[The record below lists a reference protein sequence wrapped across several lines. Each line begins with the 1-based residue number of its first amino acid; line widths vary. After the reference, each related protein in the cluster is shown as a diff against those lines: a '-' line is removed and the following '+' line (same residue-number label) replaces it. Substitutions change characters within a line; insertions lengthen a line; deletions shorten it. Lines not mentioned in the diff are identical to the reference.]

1 MGSRESASHF
11 RISTQALEF
20 NLFARDE
27 AELEKRKKL
36 LEEHG
41 HKILSTKT
49 LDMPPVAIGK
59 AEALSEG
66 INLFNEERFWESHE
80 VLEGIWRVSGG
91 SEREALQSLILTA
104 AAFVH
109 FQKGEPDICL
119 SVLKRAMA
127 RIPLGSTPIPMDFA
141 KLRHNVDSILSS
153 GRIQLF
159 EL

>member
-1 MGSRESASHF
+1 M
-11 RISTQALEF
+11 EF

-27 AELEKRKKL
+27 AEHQQRIRL

-41 HKILSTKT
+41 HKILSTKI
-49 LDMPPVAIGK
+49 LDTPPVAIGK
-59 AEALSEG
+59 AESLSEG

-80 VLEGIWRVSGG
+80 VLEGVWRILEG
-91 SEREALQSLILTA
+91 SEKEALHSLILTA

-119 SVLKRAMA
+119 SVLKRATTRMP
-127 RIPLGSTPIPMDFA
+127 IGSTLIPIDFT
-141 KLRHNVDSILSS
+141 KLRQNVDSILDS

-159 EL
+159 KL